1 MRDEGFNRIYSEKK
15 RLPMGKI
22 PCEAMVWILQA
33 EVALTMSTFKRF
45 EEVIAWQL
53 ARELCKEIY
62 RICKQTGLSKDYKL
76 RDQIDASSGSIMDN
90 IAEGHGRGGN
100 KEFIQFL
107 EVAHASGAETQS
119 QLYRLLDREYI
130 LQDEFNRLYQLT
142 GRAKKA
148 IIELIKYLSSSDL
161 RGPRFK

>member
-1 MRDEGFNRIYSEKK
+1 M
-15 RLPMGKI
+15 P
-22 PCEAMVWILQA
+22 
-33 EVALTMSTFKRF
+33 TFKRF
-45 EEVIAWQL
+45 EEIIAWQL

-62 RICKQTGLSKDYKL
+62 RISQETGLCRDFKL
-76 RDQIDASSGSIMDN
+76 RDQINASSGSIMDN

-119 QLYRLLDREYI
+119 QLYRLLDKDYI
-130 LQDEFNRLYQLT
+130 QKDEFDRLYQLA

-148 IIELIKYLSSSDL
+148 IIELIKYLSGSDL

>member
-1 MRDEGFNRIYSEKK
+1 M
-15 RLPMGKI
+15 P
-22 PCEAMVWILQA
+22 
-33 EVALTMSTFKRF
+33 TFKRF
-45 EEVIAWQL
+45 EEIIAWQL
-53 ARELCKEIY
+53 ARELCKEIH
-62 RICKQTGLSKDYKL
+62 RISQETGLCRDFKL
-76 RDQIDASSGSIMDN
+76 RDQITASSGSIMDN

-119 QLYRLLDREYI
+119 QLYRLMDKDYI
-130 LQDEFNRLYQLT
+130 QKDEFDRLYQLA

-148 IIELIKYLSSSDL
+148 IIELIKYLGGSDL